1 MNMTNVTARACIE
14 GWAEAE
20 IANDLSPI
28 ADIVADDFMMV
39 GPAGF
44 VLDRTRWLDRFN
56 QGLHNNAF
64 ALTHLTLREY
74 DTFAVGIG
82 VQRQETDYQGGSNNG
97 NFRITL
103 ILTKSDGTWKLL
115 GYHLSPMMGPA

>member
-1 MNMTNVTARACIE
+1 MHRSLV
-14 GWAEAE
+14 EAE
-20 IANDLSPI
+20 SSNDLRPI
-28 ADIVADDFMMV
+28 EDMVADDFMMV

-44 VLDRTRWLDRFN
+44 VLTRDRWLVRFD

-64 ALTHLTLREY
+64 ALTDLTLREY
-74 DTFAVGIG
+74 DTFAIGIG
-82 VQRQETDYQGGSNNG
+82 VQRQETDYAGGSNNG

-103 ILTKSDGTWKLL
+103 ILTRSDDTWKLL